1 MLKNGPALGERR
13 PPGRLVA
20 RRESKLNKRKLLS
33 IKGLS
38 SCVWY
43 ELRSWGT
50 RDGTTSP
57 ASGRTFGRL
66 RKGLNFSSRSSVPT
80 QPARYNFHK
89 PELPVSTYGAAHWMS
104 RQLRGHDWH
113 EARKHGAEA
122 PHIWLDSRT
131 ADALNFDMARNR
143 AQVGSLGRGG
153 IADWF
158 GSRRAWPSGRPSH
171 HLAGLPRGSCRDDS
185 GKPLA
190 EHDRKSSGLF
200 RCSRSDA
207 ASARHI
213 HRYGYYWCRRHVEA
227 RRSRPGCYDSRNIM
241 VCHRRGSLF
250 RGRSDL
256 TRNNSIPAWHAGVVR
271 AALGRLQNETRT
283 IRHSESGNR
292 ARAAAEGR
300 DIRHGSECGI
310 PH

>member
-1 MLKNGPALGERR
+1 MLKNGPAPGECRPLNSLVLGGGWMLNR
-13 PPGRLVA
+13 P
-20 RRESKLNKRKLLS
+20 KLLS
-33 IKGLS
+33 VKGLGS
-38 SCVWY
+38 GVWY
-43 ELRSWGT
+43 ETRSWGT
-50 RDGTTSP
+50 REGTTPMARGRRLSGPRKCHEFSRRSGVP
-57 ASGRTFGRL
+57 A
-66 RKGLNFSSRSSVPT
+66 
-80 QPARYNFHK
+80 QPARYKLHNSA
-89 PELPVSTYGAAHWMS
+89 LPVSTYGAAHQMS
-104 RQLRGHDWH
+104 RQLRGHDLH

-213 HRYGYYWCRRHVEA
+213 DRYGIYRCRRHVEA
-227 RRSRPGCYDSRNIM
+227 RGFRP
-241 VCHRRGSLF
+241 
-250 RGRSDL
+250 
-256 TRNNSIPAWHAGVVR
+256 
-271 AALGRLQNETRT
+271 
-283 IRHSESGNR
+283 
-292 ARAAAEGR
+292 
-300 DIRHGSECGI
+300 
-310 PH
+310 